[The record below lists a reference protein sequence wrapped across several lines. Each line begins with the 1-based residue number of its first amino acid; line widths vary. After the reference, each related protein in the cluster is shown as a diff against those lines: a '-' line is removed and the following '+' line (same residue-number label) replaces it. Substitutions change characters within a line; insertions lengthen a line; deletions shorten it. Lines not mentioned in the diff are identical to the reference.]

1 MNHIGIDLGTTNSV
15 ACTMK
20 DGRFA
25 FLDFRRTDLL
35 PSVMMYQNGKVTV
48 GEPAK
53 RKREIFPK
61 NYISSA
67 KTHMGEQTEDGKLK
81 PVAVIEGRSFTA
93 TDVATEV
100 LSEIYRAAKKFFGNE
115 EPIEAVITTPAYFDS
130 VQNRETQRAG
140 EAAGFQI
147 KQILAEPV
155 AAALAY
161 AMDDCHPGEKIFVV
175 DLGGGTFDVTL
186 LETKGNSQ
194 FDVIWKAG
202 DNHLGGDDFDNA
214 ILEIMYRDIRLNT
227 GIDVSEQGSSGLS
240 DEEYGKMLQK
250 LRREAERCK
259 CELSSSESVEAS
271 IINLFPYRGGHYDLS
286 MSFTRQDFLDSA
298 SLAVNKV
305 KSTIRHFFDS
315 IDTTKDEVDRVILVG
330 GSARMPFVRD
340 LVRDF
345 FNKEPYADKDLAK
358 LVAMGAAIKADD
370 ENDTIVLH
378 DRITSS
384 LGIELVNDRFSI
396 LLPKGKPY
404 PCDNLDVPQKDRI
417 YTTVCNYQEKIDIEV
432 YVGEDT
438 ENVHN
443 NRRYGGFTLSN
454 IERAPAGVP
463 QIEVIFSF
471 DRSQILHV
479 AARDLKTGASGSVEI
494 SID

>member
-20 DGRFA
+20 DGRFS

-53 RKREIFPK
+53 RKREIFPN

-67 KTHMGEQTEDGKLK
+67 KTHMGEQTADGKLK

-100 LSEIYRAAKKFFGNE
+100 LSEIYRVARKFFGNE

-130 VQNRETQRAG
+130 VQNRETQKAG

-161 AMDDCHPGEKIFVV
+161 ALDDCHPGEKIFVV

-214 ILEIMYRDIRLNT
+214 ILEIMYRHIRLTT
-227 GIDVSEQGSSGLS
+227 GTDVSEQGSSGLS
-240 DEEYGKMLQK
+240 DEDYGKMLQK

-259 CELSSSESVEAS
+259 CELPVHREG
-271 IINLFPYRGGHYDLS
+271 IDKNNYRCADACCELGQDMRKGGLY
-286 MSFTRQDFLDSA
+286 
-298 SLAVNKV
+298 AVDAFYQRAFERARGLTYNIAK
-305 KSTIRHFFDS
+305 RHFRQLIKCLFAYYG
-315 IDTTKDEVDRVILVG
+315 KRVEG
-330 GSARMPFVRD
+330 RKVR
-340 LVRDF
+340 
-345 FNKEPYADKDLAK
+345 
-358 LVAMGAAIKADD
+358 
-370 ENDTIVLH
+370 
-378 DRITSS
+378 
-384 LGIELVNDRFSI
+384 
-396 LLPKGKPY
+396 
-404 PCDNLDVPQKDRI
+404 
-417 YTTVCNYQEKIDIEV
+417 
-432 YVGEDT
+432 
-438 ENVHN
+438 
-443 NRRYGGFTLSN
+443 
-454 IERAPAGVP
+454 AGC
-463 QIEVIFSF
+463 
-471 DRSQILHV
+471 
-479 AARDLKTGASGSVEI
+479 
-494 SID
+494 

>member
-186 LETKGNSQ
+186 LETKGSSQ

-330 GSARMPFVRD
+330 GSARMPFVRE
-340 LVRDF
+340 
-345 FNKEPYADKDLAK
+345 EPYADKDLAK